1 MGLLSLLFGSS
12 NNKLQNIKTA
22 LNEEALIVDVR
33 SSAEYASG
41 HAKGSIN
48 MPLPTL
54 QSGVKKLKNASSL
67 VLCCRSG
74 ARAASAQSILSSH
87 GIQSINAGS
96 WQTVEKALKN

>member
-1 MGLLSLLFGSS
+1 MGLLSFLFGSG
-12 NNKLQNIKTA
+12 NNQLENIKTA
-22 LNEEALIVDVR
+22 LNAGALIVDVR

-54 QSGVKKLKNASSL
+54 QSGIKKLKNASSV

-74 ARAASAQSILSSH
+74 ARAASAQNMLSGQ

-96 WQTVEKALKN
+96 WQTVETALKN

>member
-1 MGLLSLLFGSS
+1 MGLFSFLFGSG
-12 NNKLQNIKTA
+12 NNQLENIKTA
-22 LNEEALIVDVR
+22 LNAGAVIVDVR

-54 QSGVKKLKNASSL
+54 QSGLKKLKNASSV

-74 ARAASAQSILSSH
+74 ARAASAQNMLSGH

-96 WQTVEKALKN
+96 WQTVETALKN

>member
-1 MGLLSLLFGSS
+1 MGLLSLLFGSGNS
-12 NNKLQNIKTA
+12 KLQNIKTA
-22 LNEEALIVDVR
+22 LNAGALIVDLR

-48 MPLPTL
+48 MPLSVL
-54 QSGVKKLKNASSL
+54 QSGVKKLKNTSSV

-74 ARAASAQSILSSH
+74 ARAASAQIILNSH

-96 WQTVEKALKN
+96 WQTVESALKN